1 MNFSLANALSD
12 LATGRSPQP
21 NPSQIDLL
29 IAHLLA
35 DPQRSQAWGITPD
48 NAAAVVQR
56 RSQLFQTV
64 YPTLQSF
71 CQTQLGWQTCPLELL
86 WDLWLP
92 LAMQLAEWRQQSQ
105 RPLIQGVL
113 GGQGT
118 GKTTLAAILSQIL
131 GQWGL
136 QVCQISIDDLY
147 KPYAD
152 RLQLQAQDPRFRWR
166 GPPGTHDVSLGLA
179 VLQQFRNGEFPVSVP
194 RFDKS
199 AWQGK
204 GDRTLPELVSHAD
217 IVLFEGWFVGVRPV
231 DPTVFETAP
240 PPIATAADRE
250 FARTV
255 NANLAE
261 YLPLWALLDRL
272 IVLAPTDYRLS
283 QQWRQQAEQRMVA
296 SGRSGM
302 SEAEIEQFVEYFWR
316 SLHPELF
323 IAPLLQAASR
333 ADLAIEIN
341 ADHRPERIYRP
352 A

>member
-1 MNFSLANALSD
+1 MNLIDALSE
-12 LATGRSPQP
+12 LATRRSPQ
-21 NPSQIDLL
+21 SDLL
-29 IAHLLA
+29 AAHLLESG
-35 DPQRSQAWGITPD
+35 RSQAWGITLD
-48 NAAAVVQR
+48 NVAAAVQR
-56 RSQLFQTV
+56 RSPLFQSI
-64 YPTLQSF
+64 YPSLQTF

-92 LAMQLAEWRQQSQ
+92 LAMQLAEWRQQNQ
-105 RPLIQGVL
+105 RPLIQGIL

-147 KPYAD
+147 KSYAD
-152 RLQLQAQDPRFRWR
+152 RLQFQTQDPRFNWR
-166 GPPGTHDVSLGLA
+166 GPPGTHDVPLGLA

-204 GDRTLPELVSHAD
+204 GDRTQPESVSHAD
-217 IVLFEGWFVGVRPV
+217 IVFFEGWFVGVQPV
-231 DPTVFETAP
+231 DPAVFETAP

-250 FARTV
+250 FAQTV
-255 NANLAE
+255 NANLVE

-272 IVLAPTDYRLS
+272 IVLSPTDYRFS
-283 QQWRQQAEQRMVA
+283 QRWRKQAEQRMIA
-296 SGRSGM
+296 AGRSGM
-302 SEAEIEQFVEYFWR
+302 SDAEIDQFVEYFWR

-323 IAPLLQAASR
+323 ITPLLHDASR
-333 ADLAIEIN
+333 VDLAIEIN
-341 ADHRPERIYRP
+341 ADHQPERIYRP
-352 A
+352 V